1 MHILFVTF
9 FNLFMFQLQVDVVDP
24 LLLNA
29 SLLPVLTTD
38 YSDWLVQVD
47 VVDPL
52 LLNASTDD
60 WLQRLISTGRRRRP
74 IAVER

>member
-38 YSDWLVQVD
+38 YSD
-47 VVDPL
+47 
-52 LLNASTDD
+52 
-60 WLQRLISTGRRRRP
+60 
-74 IAVER
+74 